1 MSQKI
6 LIATNVTFTGTQ
18 TFDVSGL
25 VANINKITVSDFFI
39 SSVKIKNYAN
49 TSLLNSGYPKEYT
62 LFKSYD
68 SNTGILTCGNMQT
81 YFQGFINDLIAD
93 IYLFID

>member
-6 LIATNVTFTGTQ
+6 LINTNVTFNKEQ
-18 TFDVSGL
+18 TFDISGL
-25 VANINKITVSDFFI
+25 VDNINKITVSDFFI
-39 SSVKIKNYAN
+39 SYVKIKNYAD
-49 TSLLNSGYPKEYT
+49 TSLINSGYPKEYI

-68 SNTGILTCGNMQT
+68 SNTGILTCGNMRT
-81 YFQGFINDLIAD
+81 YFQGFVNDLIAD